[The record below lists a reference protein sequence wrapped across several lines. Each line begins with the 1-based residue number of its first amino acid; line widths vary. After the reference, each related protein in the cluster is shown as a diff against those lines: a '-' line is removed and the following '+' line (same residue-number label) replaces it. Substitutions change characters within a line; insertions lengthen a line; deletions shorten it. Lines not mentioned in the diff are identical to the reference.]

1 MSSVLPKLED
11 DRGMESL
18 VYLVV
23 GLLLAQLALGVLTLV
38 FALMYRLKTK
48 FAITSQVMIGLLA
61 LETIWGFTINNAFG
75 IPALIFTATAALI
88 RYLPKK

>member
-1 MSSVLPKLED
+1 
-11 DRGMESL
+11 MESL
-18 VYLVV
+18 AYLVV

-48 FAITSQVMIGLLA
+48 FAITSQVMICLLA

-75 IPALIFTATAALI
+75 IPALIFTETAELI